1 MIPQAFPVHTNR
13 RPNPRIARLW
23 SPAMGAVLLLTT
35 AGCGDKAPKK
45 EAEETPHLALPVKI
59 VTVAPRD
66 FERRFVVQGTLE
78 SKYYAHVAARV
89 GGNLD
94 AIWVDDGDRVE
105 AGKTRLFQIDPVA
118 LSNAVSAA
126 EQNLAVSRAGL
137 AVSRASVEKTEA
149 EFQKTERDYQ
159 RYRRL
164 HEKGTVS
171 DDEYETHETACTA
184 SRAALSL
191 VRSQVELAAA
201 QAAQCEAALRI
212 AHKAFQDS
220 LIVAPV
226 SGVVSHRAS
235 EPGEQIAPGQV
246 ILHIDD
252 PSVVKASAF
261 LPAQFYGEVDEN
273 KTVFKLS
280 ADGKM
285 IGTYPVCYRS
295 PTVDTTLRTF
305 EVKGLVKNNPSAVP
319 GNMADFTFVF
329 ETRKGLA
336 VPDASLLERLDR
348 FVVFVE
354 KDGKVHMTDVKAGL
368 RNDGWTEILEGLH
381 EGDRVLSE
389 GQSQATDDIEVSVH

>member
-164 HEKGTVS
+164 HEKAPSPTTNTKRTRPPARRVGRRSASSVRRWNS
-171 DDEYETHETACTA
+171 PQLRPPSARRRCA
-184 SRAALSL
+184 SRTK
-191 VRSQVELAAA
+191 R
-201 QAAQCEAALRI
+201 
-212 AHKAFQDS
+212 F
-220 LIVAPV
+220 
-226 SGVVSHRAS
+226 
-235 EPGEQIAPGQV
+235 
-246 ILHIDD
+246 
-252 PSVVKASAF
+252 
-261 LPAQFYGEVDEN
+261 
-273 KTVFKLS
+273 
-280 ADGKM
+280 
-285 IGTYPVCYRS
+285 
-295 PTVDTTLRTF
+295 RT
-305 EVKGLVKNNPSAVP
+305 
-319 GNMADFTFVF
+319 
-329 ETRKGLA
+329 
-336 VPDASLLERLDR
+336 
-348 FVVFVE
+348 
-354 KDGKVHMTDVKAGL
+354 H
-368 RNDGWTEILEGLH
+368 
-381 EGDRVLSE
+381 
-389 GQSQATDDIEVSVH
+389 